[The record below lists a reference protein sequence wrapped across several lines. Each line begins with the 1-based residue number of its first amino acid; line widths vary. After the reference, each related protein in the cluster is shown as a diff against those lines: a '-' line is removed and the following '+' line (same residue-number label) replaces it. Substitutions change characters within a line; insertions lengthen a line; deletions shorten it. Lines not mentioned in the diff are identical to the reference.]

1 MQNIEQKK
9 MLVGFEKLLERDG
22 RVFFDE
28 TFKKM
33 NSLLKQHKE
42 EIMLGMHEYVDI
54 KLFTSNFLKKME

>member
-1 MQNIEQKK
+1 MDSKEDTNA
-9 MLVGFEKLLERDG
+9 DD
-22 RVFFDE
+22 DE
-28 TFKKM
+28 TFKKR